1 MADLFIILGTLFLA
15 LIIVVPLMEKF
26 GKPHDNQD
34 INRLSRWVFPLVALL
49 ILVQLAMHWWRH

>member
-1 MADLFIILGTLFLA
+1 MTDLLMIIGTLFLV

-34 INRLSRWVFPLVALL
+34 INRLNRWVFPLVALL
-49 ILVQLAMHWWRH
+49 ILVQLALHWLQD